1 MTPVDVVKTRLMT
14 GGAEGGIIGT
24 FSAILKE
31 EGAATLMKGVVP
43 RVCFLAP
50 LAALTLSLYEG
61 FGKQLVSQ
69 RTGVPVAELR

>member
-1 MTPVDVVKTRLMT
+1 MH
-14 GGAEGGIIGT
+14 E
-24 FSAILKE
+24 
-31 EGAATLMKGVVP
+31 P
-43 RVCFLAP
+43 RVAAQSMQPSRQVARDEADAVRLVCRPQLLADTHELRTP